1 MSFRFELSLG
11 VLIALALMASRR
23 EPVAPLRE
31 LRVCADPNNL
41 PFSNQRG
48 QGFENRIAS
57 VIAADLG
64 LTVRYTWWP
73 ERRGFVRNT
82 LNFGRCDVI
91 LGVPASVDVVA
102 PTRPYYRSTYVF
114 VTRRDRGLHIRSLD
128 DSVLHRLRI
137 GIDSAGDD
145 YDDPPP
151 ARALARRGLARNVV
165 GYGVYN
171 DDSKPNPRAELI
183 AAVARGDVDLAIAW
197 GPLAAYFARRSPVP
211 LEITPVSPEV
221 EPPSVPLVLDVA
233 AGVRRGDTRMRD
245 RLEGALERRRGE
257 IRGIL
262 ETYGVPLVDDS
273 GNSGKS
279 FRPRAARP

>member
-1 MSFRFELSLG
+1 
-11 VLIALALMASRR
+11 
-23 EPVAPLRE
+23 
-31 LRVCADPNNL
+31 VCADPNNL

-48 QGFENRIAS
+48 EGFENRIAS

-64 LTVRYTWWP
+64 LAVRYTWWP

-102 PTRPYYRSTYVF
+102 PTTPYYRSIYVF
-114 VTRRDRGLHIRSLD
+114 VIRRDRGLQIRSLD
-128 DSVLHRLRI
+128 DPVLHGLRI
-137 GIDSAGDD
+137 GIDSAGGD

-151 ARALARRGLARNVV
+151 ARALAQRGLARNLVP
-165 GYGVYN
+165 YGFSN
-171 DDSKPNPRAELI
+171 DHSRPNPRGELI
-183 AAVARGDVDLAIAW
+183 AAVARGEVDLAIAW

-211 LEITPVSPEV
+211 LDITPVSPVV
-221 EPPSVPLVLDVA
+221 EPPSVPLAFDVA

-245 RLEGALERRRGE
+245 RLEGALERRRSE

-279 FRPRAARP
+279 FRPPAARP

>member
-64 LTVRYTWWP
+64 LTVRYPWWP
-73 ERRGFVRNT
+73 ERPGFVRNI
-82 LNFGRCDVI
+82 LHFGRCDVI

-102 PTRPYYRSTYVF
+102 PTRPYYRSTYVL

-137 GIDSAGDD
+137 GLDSGGDD
-145 YDDPPP
+145 YDNPPP

-165 GYGVYN
+165 GYGFYN

-211 LEITPVSPEV
+211 LEITPGSPDG
-221 EPPSVPLVLDVA
+221 EPVSVPL
-233 AGVRRGDTRMRD
+233 
-245 RLEGALERRRGE
+245 
-257 IRGIL
+257 
-262 ETYGVPLVDDS
+262 
-273 GNSGKS
+273 
-279 FRPRAARP
+279 

>member
-23 EPVAPLRE
+23 EPVVPLRE

-48 QGFENRIAS
+48 EGFENRIAS

-64 LTVRYTWWP
+64 LKVRYTWWP

-91 LGVPASVDVVA
+91 LGVPASADVVA

-137 GIDSAGDD
+137 GIDSAGGD
-145 YDDPPP
+145 YGDPPLG
-151 ARALARRGLARNVV
+151 RALARRGLAGNVV
-165 GYGVYN
+165 GYGFYN
-171 DDSKPNPRAELI
+171 DDARPNPRAELI
-183 AAVARGDVDLAIAW
+183 AAVARGEVDLAIAW
-197 GPLAAYFARRSPVP
+197 GPLAGYFARRSPVP

-221 EPPSVPLVLDVA
+221 EPPSPPSALDVA

-245 RLEGALERRRGE
+245 RLESALERRRGE
-257 IRGIL
+257 IRAIL
-262 ETYGVPLVDDS
+262 ETYGVPLVEDS

-279 FRPRAARP
+279 FRLPATRP

>member
-1 MSFRFELSLG
+1 MSFRFEIAVGL
-11 VLIALALMASRR
+11 LIALALMASRR

-48 QGFENRIAS
+48 EGFENRIAS

-64 LTVRYTWWP
+64 LAVRYTWWP
-73 ERRGFVRNT
+73 QRRGLVRNT
-82 LNFGRCDVI
+82 LDFGRCDVI
-91 LGVPASVDVVA
+91 LGVPASVDAVA
-102 PTRPYYRSTYVF
+102 RTRPYYRSTYVF

-128 DSVLHRLRI
+128 DSVLHRVRI
-137 GIDSAGDD
+137 GIDVAGDD
-145 YDDPPP
+145 YDNPAP

-165 GYGVYN
+165 GYGFHS

-183 AAVARGDVDLAIAW
+183 AAVAQGEVDLAIAW
-197 GPLAAYFARRSPVP
+197 GPLATYFARRSPVP
-211 LEITPVSPEV
+211 LGITPVSPEV
-221 EPPSVPLVLDVA
+221 EPPSLPLVLDIT

-245 RLEGALERRRGE
+245 RVESALERRRGE

-262 ETYGVPLVDDS
+262 ETYGVPLVGD
-273 GNSGKS
+273 SGKS
-279 FRPRAARP
+279 FTPHAARP